1 VADTLFYSVAGPF
14 TLLNVAEIAEAK
26 IGENADPETLLVDVQ
41 PLDSAGADQ
50 ISFLD
55 NKRYIDQFSQS
66 KAGACLVHPDH
77 TGKAPSGMALLL
89 SEEPYRAYAR
99 VAAAYYPPTDAQNLT
114 TGPNFIDDTASM
126 GNDCDV
132 APGVIIGAN
141 ANIGE
146 NCRIGANTVIGA
158 GVVLGRECVIGP
170 NVSLMY
176 SLIGDRVTI
185 SAGAQI
191 GQNGFGFAPGAD
203 KHLKVPQLGRVI
215 IEDDV
220 DIGANTTIDRGSGP
234 DTVIGAGTKIDNLV
248 QIAHNV
254 KLGRNCFVVSQ
265 VGISGSTEIG
275 NYAVLGGQAGF
286 AGHLHIGDGARIGA
300 KSGVM
305 GDIEAGATVGG
316 FPARPLKEWLR
327 GIAVLRRIA
336 LKKVK

>member
-1 VADTLFYSVAGPF
+1 
-14 TLLNVAEIAEAK
+14 
-26 IGENADPETLLVDVQ
+26 
-41 PLDSAGADQ
+41 
-50 ISFLD
+50 
-55 NKRYIDQFSQS
+55 
-66 KAGACLVHPDH
+66 
-77 TGKAPSGMALLL
+77 
-89 SEEPYRAYAR
+89 
-99 VAAAYYPPTDAQNLT
+99 
-114 TGPNFIDDTASM
+114 
-126 GNDCDV
+126 
-132 APGVIIGAN
+132 
-141 ANIGE
+141 
-146 NCRIGANTVIGA
+146 
-158 GVVLGRECVIGP
+158 
-170 NVSLMY
+170 
-176 SLIGDRVTI
+176 
-185 SAGAQI
+185 
-191 GQNGFGFAPGAD
+191 
-203 KHLKVPQLGRVI
+203 LKVPQLGRVV

-275 NYAVLGGQAGF
+275 DFAVLGGQAGL

-336 LKKVK
+336 LKKAK

>member
-1 VADTLFYSVAGPF
+1 MADTRFYSVAGPF
-14 TLLNVAEIAEAK
+14 SLQDVAEIAEAR
-26 IGENADPETLLVDVQ
+26 IGEDADPKTQFVDVQ
-41 PLDSAGADQ
+41 PLDTAEPDHV
-50 ISFLD
+50 SFLD
-55 NKRYIDQFSQS
+55 NKRYIDQFS
-66 KAGACLVHPDH
+66 KCRAGACLIHPDH
-77 TGKAPSGMALLL
+77 AGKAPDGMALLL

-99 VAAAYYPPTDAQNLT
+99 VAATFYPAADAQELPI
-114 TGPNFIDDTASM
+114 GPALIDDTAVI
-126 GNDCDV
+126 GEGCDV
-132 APGVIIGAN
+132 APGAVIGAN
-141 ANIGE
+141 ADIGE
-146 NCRIGANTVIGA
+146 NCRISANTVIGP

-170 NVSLMY
+170 NVSLFY
-176 SLIGDRVTI
+176 SLIGDKVTI

-191 GQNGFGFAPGAD
+191 GQNGFGFAPGPD

-254 KLGRNCFVVSQ
+254 KMGRNCFVVSQ

-275 NYAVLGGQAGF
+275 NFAVLGGQAGL
-286 AGHLHIGDGARIGA
+286 AGHLHVGDGARIGA

-305 GDIEAGATVGG
+305 SDIEAGATVGG